1 MSTEQNK
8 AIVRRLHDLWNKGDL
23 AMIPEVFH
31 PDFAGH
37 WPPSS
42 RKPERRGL
50 DEVRAGIIST
60 RTAFPDW
67 FEDVVDMVAEG
78 DRVATRYISTGTHRG
93 EFWGI
98 PPSGTRV
105 TVHEMSI
112 YRIAE
117 GKIIEQWCSIDELH
131 RLMQLGT
138 VERRPQQ

>member
-1 MSTEQNK
+1 MSSEQNK
-8 AIVRRLHDLWNKGDL
+8 AIVQRLHDLWNTGDL
-23 AMIPEVFH
+23 ARIPEIFH

-50 DEVRAGIIST
+50 PDVRAGIVST

-67 FEDVVDMVAEG
+67 FEKVVDMVAEG

-93 EFWGI
+93 DFWGLA
-98 PPSGTRV
+98 PTGTKV

-117 GKIIEQWCSIDELH
+117 GKIIEQWCSIDELD
-131 RLMQLGT
+131 RLMQLGA
-138 VERRPQQ
+138 VERRAQA

>member
-1 MSTEQNK
+1 MSIEENK

-23 AMIPEVFH
+23 ALIPEVFH

-67 FEDVVDMVAEG
+67 FEDVVDMVRGGRSRRHALRLHG
-78 DRVATRYISTGTHRG
+78 HPPRRVLEIGRASCR
-93 EFWGI
+93 
-98 PPSGTRV
+98 
-105 TVHEMSI
+105 
-112 YRIAE
+112 
-117 GKIIEQWCSIDELH
+117 
-131 RLMQLGT
+131 
-138 VERRPQQ
+138 ER